1 MTQLSQLLGCPA
13 ATALLGHMAGDVTG
27 STFERNPARDADFGL
42 FPESSHF
49 TDDTVLTVATAD
61 AFVSGVPLA
70 DKLREYTSKYP
81 MRGYGNKFLAWAWGR
96 WDTGLN
102 SFGVGAAMRILPS
115 ALWRLKAEN
124 WSNEIALDAAV
135 THTHEHAIKAALE
148 AAIAVRH
155 ALTWRGDDRSILPAD
170 LHQVDQEVPEGF
182 QSDAL
187 LCARP
192 AIRIGLEAESWE
204 DAVRQAIMLRAD
216 ADTQAAIA
224 GGLAALRH
232 GLPIE
237 QAEKAAHKL
246 PEEFLNVIGNF
257 STVWK
262 ARQALA

>member
-246 PEEFLNVIGNF
+246 PEEFLNVIENF

>member
-13 ATALLGHMAGDVTG
+13 ATALLGHVGGDIAG
-27 STFERNPARDADFGL
+27 STFERNPARDVDFDL
-42 FPESSHF
+42 FPEPSHF
-49 TDDTVLTVATAD
+49 TDDTVLTIATAD
-61 AFVSGVPLA
+61 AFVSGAPLA

-115 ALWRLKAEN
+115 ALWRLKTVD

-155 ALTWRGDDRSILPAD
+155 ALTLRGDDRVIPPAD
-170 LHQVDQEVPEGF
+170 LSQIDQEVPEGF
-182 QSDAL
+182 QADAL

-232 GLPIE
+232 GLPVE
-237 QAEKAAHKL
+237 QAEKAVQKL
-246 PEEFLNVIGNF
+246 PEEFLTVIGNF

>member
-13 ATALLGHMAGDVTG
+13 ATALLGHVAGDVTG

-124 WSNEIALDAAV
+124 CSNEIALDAAV

-246 PEEFLNVIGNF
+246 PEEFLNVIENF